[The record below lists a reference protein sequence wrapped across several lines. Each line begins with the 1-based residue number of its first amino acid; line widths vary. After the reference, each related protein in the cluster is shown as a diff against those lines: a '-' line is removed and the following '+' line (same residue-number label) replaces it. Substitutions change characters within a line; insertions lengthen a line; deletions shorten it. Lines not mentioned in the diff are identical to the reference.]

1 MMDFVTDFVLVL
13 YSTLRDVLPIL
24 VVIIFFQMVVL
35 KQPIPH
41 LKKVILGGVYV
52 VFGLALF
59 LMGLEKAL
67 FPVGNIMATQL
78 SDPEFI
84 GTTLGGPSNWRSYYW
99 IYIFAALIGFS
110 TTIAEP
116 SLIAVAIKASEVS
129 AGTISQRGLR
139 ITVAIGVAFALAL
152 GTFRIVT
159 GTPLFIYIM
168 GGYLIVIVQT
178 IFAPKKLIA
187 LAYDSGG
194 VTTSTVTVPLVA
206 ALGLGLSSTVPGRNP
221 AIDGFGL
228 IAFASLF
235 PIITVLGYAQFMEL
249 KTRFLKIKIKK
260 DAI

>member
-1 MMDFVTDFVLVL
+1 MIDYFTDFSLIFF
-13 YSTLRDVLPIL
+13 YTLRDVLPIL
-24 VVIIFFQMVVL
+24 VLIIFFQIVVL

-41 LKKVILGGVYV
+41 LKKMILGGIYV

-67 FPVGNIMATQL
+67 FPIGKIMAMQL
-78 SDPEFI
+78 SDPSFI
-84 GTTLGGPSNWRSYYW
+84 GATETELTNWKSYYW

-116 SLIAVAIKASEVS
+116 SLTAIAIKADEVS
-129 AGTISQRGLR
+129 GGTINPWGLR

-159 GTPLFIYIM
+159 GTPLYIYIM
-168 GGYLIVIVQT
+168 VGYVIVIIQT
-178 IFAPKKLIA
+178 YFSPKELIA

-194 VTTSTVTVPLVA
+194 VTTSTVTVPIVA
-206 ALGLGLSSTVPGRNP
+206 AIGLGLSSAVPGRNP

-235 PIITVLGYAQFMEL
+235 PIIAVLGYTQIMSL
-249 KTRFLKIKIKK
+249 KKRFIRI
-260 DAI
+260 